1 MKQPWALLIR
11 VDVQGMLVPLLYLFW
26 GHGLSLLRSY
36 LGAKILSLQL
46 LLYNVSLEMVTAV
59 KWHLKSLTL
68 AGISILILR
77 TFMESVSI
85 LLKYL
90 SEHPKK

>member
-1 MKQPWALLIR
+1 MGL
-11 VDVQGMLVPLLYLFW
+11 VDQSGCSGNAGSLTLSPL
-26 GHGLSLLRSY
+26 GHGLSLLRSC
-36 LGAKILSLQL
+36 LGAKILSLQP

-68 AGISILILR
+68 AGNSILILR
-77 TFMESVSI
+77 TSMESVRI

-90 SEHPKK
+90 SEYPKK